1 MHLLGTI
8 GHKPNLASHPL
19 QKPKKVTH
27 QPAQLGQVLTLETQT
42 FYSKPMVVILKPGAE
57 LKGSVLSEATTFE
70 MQVPPSH
77 SFLYP
82 SKGG

>member
-1 MHLLGTI
+1 M
-8 GHKPNLASHPL
+8 GHKPNLISHPL
-19 QKPKKVTH
+19 QKLKKVTN
-27 QPAQLGQVLTLETQT
+27 QPAQLEQVLTLETET
-42 FYSKPMVVILKPGAE
+42 FYSKPMVVIPKPGAE

-70 MQVPPSH
+70 MQVLPSH

>member
-8 GHKPNLASHPL
+8 GHKPNLISHPL
-19 QKPKKVTH
+19 QKLKKVTN
-27 QPAQLGQVLTLETQT
+27 QPAQLEQVLTLETPT
-42 FYSKPMVVILKPGAE
+42 FYSKPMVVIPKLGAE

-70 MQVPPSH
+70 KQVLPSH